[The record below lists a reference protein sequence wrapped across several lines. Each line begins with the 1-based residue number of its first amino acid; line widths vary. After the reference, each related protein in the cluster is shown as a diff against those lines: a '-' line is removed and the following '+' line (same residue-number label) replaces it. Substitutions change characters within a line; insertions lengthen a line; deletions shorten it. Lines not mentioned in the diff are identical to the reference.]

1 SCRSFER
8 ARLQEPALF
17 WPKPCLSR
25 SPSEAEGEVEGAE
38 ILTFPVSE
46 NHKKLL
52 SALVSAA
59 LNIGGPPA
67 HSSSFRRHPIVL
79 PLVPAHAARP
89 PVFRRRAIRRLHQLL
104 KHNVLRPAA
113 RTAHSHLLLPL
124 SFLPL
129 RHVLR
134 FVMRQSLQG
143 PGPRNAHDLHGHT
156 RRKI

>member
-1 SCRSFER
+1 MPSSAQPGNVDASVPLVCRSFEG
-8 ARLQEPALF
+8 LGFKSL
-17 WPKPCLSR
+17 PCSGR
-25 SPSEAEGEVEGAE
+25 SPVLAEAPSEAEGEVEGAE

-89 PVFRRRAIRRLHQLL
+89 PVFRRRAFAVFTSSSNTMSFDRQLGQ
-104 KHNVLRPAA
+104 
-113 RTAHSHLLLPL
+113 RTAT
-124 SFLPL
+124 SF
-129 RHVLR
+129 
-134 FVMRQSLQG
+134 
-143 PGPRNAHDLHGHT
+143 
-156 RRKI
+156 